1 MRIKTLYIQ
10 GFKSFMDKLN
20 VTISPGISAFV
31 GPNGCGKS
39 NIVDAIRWVMGEQSP
54 KKLRGRQMEDMIFS
68 GAGPFQAFGM
78 AEVTLTFENGTGAR
92 DEEEVAITRRLFRS
106 GDSEYLINNSPC
118 RLKDINDLFM
128 DTGLGNRAYSIIAQG
143 EIGTIIEQKPE
154 ETRLLLEEAAGI
166 SKYKARREASLRK
179 IALTKEN
186 LKRVEDLL
194 VEIKR
199 EMNTLK
205 RQAGKARRFKEVSA
219 EIRRLN
225 LVLSSHSYKE
235 LQGEKAKRKKT
246 IEEITGKAKGLEDRF
261 SESESAIE
269 AKNIEL
275 VQREKAVSVLK
286 ESVYSLRE
294 EAKRHEAALENI
306 SDDQRRLHE
315 ADARLSKENDEL
327 AEKVRGFQSEIEE
340 INSRLTELR
349 NAIQE
354 ISSLHSDREASL
366 REKAKEV
373 EGKRRIVEEERERH
387 IELSTKEAGLEG
399 EMRNLSDMIGQSEIR
414 RDELERESRQSAQR
428 LETVSAL
435 LREKKGKQGVLSGR
449 INSLAKAIQ
458 GQEAARTR
466 LEEARKKKES
476 ARLQVDSE
484 IHLLRTQLKTIRGL
498 IENYE
503 GYRSGVRTIMNAYGP
518 RAENGDKV
526 LGVLADF
533 IKVEPEFEAAVEA
546 VLDERLQYVIV
557 ARQRDGKEAVEYLRS
572 KDVGR
577 SYFIP
582 LEEFTREQRSRA
594 GKFSGNGFPLLRE
607 HISVPDRLKPVV
619 ESFLSNAALVESLS
633 EAIAAWNNGGS
644 KQSLVT
650 PEGDLVDERGI
661 IIGGRLGKDTVGLLK
676 RRREERELCAT
687 MKEREHLLVSLQSE
701 IDDMG
706 LEEQKADD
714 LLAQLKNERE
724 TYVKQEEG
732 LEREL
737 LLLERESEQYGH
749 HAQYIVDQLEALSGE
764 GDGKRS
770 RLEGLEGML
779 LEYRRKK
786 EGVERSLFEGET
798 VLKELEVTV
807 NNLREGLSQIVVQY
821 NAQKEEQRGLTKE
834 RERLEQFLGEM
845 AERISKTE
853 EEIQSN
859 GDRYRKSLVL
869 EQGLK
874 EALAA
879 AHQQKRELEARVDE
893 SEQGLEVIRQD
904 LREKEKEAALLRDR
918 ISEVRD
924 EINEQR
930 IGEAEVDFQIK
941 GIVSQVGRDT
951 GINLEAEHGRY
962 LEEGFYR
969 PQYEVKL
976 NEYMRIKERI
986 GEVNLLA
993 IQEYEKL
1000 KERYEYIKAQEQ
1012 DLLYAMDS
1020 LNTAIRRINRVSKA
1034 KFLSTLKAVDEK
1046 LREVFPVLFG
1056 GGKARLRLIDESL
1069 PLESGVLVEVQPP
1082 GKKLVHMGLLSG
1094 GEKALAAMTL
1104 LFAIYLVKPSPFI
1117 IMDEVDAP
1125 LDEANTDRFNE
1136 LLRGIEKSSQVIMVT
1151 HNRKTMEQADRLY
1164 GITMD
1169 TRSISK
1175 IVSVDLEQYHEPF
1188 S

>member
-78 AEVTLTFENGTGAR
+78 AEVTLTFENGAGAR
-92 DEEEVAITRRLFRS
+92 DAEEIAITRRLFRS
-106 GDSEYLINNSPC
+106 GESEYLINNSPC

-186 LKRVEDLL
+186 LRRVEDLL

-199 EMNTLK
+199 EMNMLK

-235 LQGEKAKRKKT
+235 LEAEKAKRKKT

-275 VQREKAVSVLK
+275 VQREKAISALK

-294 EAKRHEAALENI
+294 EARRHEAALQHL

-315 ADARLSKENDEL
+315 ADARLSKEKDGL

-373 EGKRRIVEEERERH
+373 EGKRRIVEEERARH

-399 EMRNLSDMIGQSEIR
+399 EIRNLSDMIGQSEIR
-414 RDELERESRQSAQR
+414 RNELERESRQSAQR

-435 LREKKGKQGVLSGR
+435 LREKKGKQGMLSGR
-449 INSLAKAIQ
+449 IGSLANAIQ
-458 GQEAARTR
+458 RQEAARGR

-484 IHLLRTQLKTIRGL
+484 IHFLRTQLKTIRGL

-577 SYFIP
+577 SYFVP
-582 LEEFTREQRSRA
+582 LEEFTREQRSGA
-594 GKFSGNGFPLLRE
+594 GKFSANGFPLLRE
-607 HISVPDRLKPVV
+607 HISVPDRLKPIL
-619 ESFLSNAALVESLS
+619 ECFLGNAALVENLS

-687 MKEREHLLVSLQSE
+687 TEEKEHLLVSLQSE
-701 IDDMG
+701 IDDMR

-714 LLAQLKNERE
+714 LLTQLRGERDE
-724 TYVKQEEG
+724 YVKQAEA
-732 LEREL
+732 LEKEL
-737 LLLERESEQYGH
+737 FLLDRESEQYRH
-749 HAQYIVDQLEALSGE
+749 HAQYVADQLEALSGE

-779 LEYRRKK
+779 LEYCRKK
-786 EGVERSLFEGET
+786 EGMERSVSEGET

-834 RERLEQFLGEM
+834 RERIEQFIGEM

-859 GDRYRKSLVL
+859 GDRYRKSFVL
-869 EQGLK
+869 EQGLR

-879 AHQQKRELEARVDE
+879 AHQRQRELEARVDE
-893 SEQGLEVIRQD
+893 SEQGLEAIRQD
-904 LREKEKEAALLRDR
+904 LREKEKEAALLRER

-930 IGEAEVDFQIK
+930 IREAEVDFQIK
-941 GIVSQVGRDT
+941 GILSQVGRDM
-951 GINLEAEHGRY
+951 GINLESEYGRY
-962 LEEGFYR
+962 LEEGFSR

-1012 DLLYAMDS
+1012 DLLYAIDS

-1082 GKKLVHMGLLSG
+1082 GKNLVHMGLLSG

-1169 TRSISK
+1169 TRSVSK